1 MTSSIRTV
9 ACTIREA
16 RQRLVTAGAYLEV
29 AELILGDER
38 SEFSGVAAGNAVLAG
53 IAAADAIC
61 GKGLKKCFRG
71 EDHRQAAELLE
82 ESFFDGPKCKKNLLR
97 LLDLKDAAHYG
108 FQDFSRVG
116 ARKAVKL
123 AKVLVDSADGCF
135 QR

>member
-1 MTSSIRTV
+1 MTSRIRTV

-16 RQRLVTAGAYLEV
+16 RQRLATARAYLET
-29 AELILGDER
+29 ADLILGDER

-61 GKGLKKCFRG
+61 GKGQKKCFRG

-82 ESFFDGPKCKKNLLR
+82 TAFIGGPKCKKTFLR

-108 FQDFSRVG
+108 FQDFSRVN

-123 AKVLVDSADGCF
+123 ARELVGAADDYF

>member
-1 MTSSIRTV
+1 MTSRIRTV

-16 RQRLVTAGAYLEV
+16 RQRLATAQAYLEA

-38 SEFSGVAAGNAVLAG
+38 REFSGVAAGNAVLAG

-61 GKGLKKCFRG
+61 GKGQKKCFRG

-82 ESFFDGPKCKKNLLR
+82 AAFFDGPRCKKTLLR

-108 FQDFSRVG
+108 FQDFSRVS
-116 ARKAVKL
+116 AQKAVKL
-123 AKVLVDSADGCF
+123 ARELLGSAEDFF

>member
-1 MTSSIRTV
+1 MTTRIRTV
-9 ACTIREA
+9 VCTIREA
-16 RQRLVTAGAYLEV
+16 RQRLNTARAYLEA

-38 SEFSGVAAGNAVLAG
+38 REFSGVAAGNAVLAG

-71 EDHRQAAELLE
+71 EDHRQATELLE
-82 ESFFDGPKCKKNLLR
+82 AAFFDGPKCKKTLLR

-108 FQDFSRVG
+108 FQDFSR
-116 ARKAVKL
+116 ASAQRAVKF
-123 AKVLVDSADGCF
+123 ARELVDNADVYF

>member
-1 MTSSIRTV
+1 MTSNIRTV

-16 RQRLVTAGAYLEV
+16 RQRLVTAVAYLEV
-29 AELILGDER
+29 AELILVDER
-38 SEFSGVAAGNAVLAG
+38 SEFAGVAAGNAVLAG

-71 EDHRQAAELLE
+71 EDHRQAADLLDE
-82 ESFFDGPKCKKNLLR
+82 AFFDGPKCKKTLLR

-108 FQDFSRVG
+108 FQDFSRVS
-116 ARKAVKL
+116 AQKAVKL
-123 AKVLVDSADGCF
+123 AKVLVGSAEDFF

>member
-1 MTSSIRTV
+1 MTSRIRTV

-16 RQRLVTAGAYLEV
+16 RQRLATARAYLET
-29 AELILGDER
+29 ADLILGDER

-53 IAAADAIC
+53 IAAADAIS
-61 GKGLKKCFRG
+61 GKGQKKCFRG

-82 ESFFDGPKCKKNLLR
+82 TAFIGGPKCKKTFLR

-108 FQDFSRVG
+108 FQDFSRVN

-123 AKVLVDSADGCF
+123 ARELVGAADDFF

>member
-1 MTSSIRTV
+1 MTSRIRSV
-9 ACTIREA
+9 SCTTREA
-16 RQRLVTAGAYLEV
+16 RQRLATARAYLEI

-53 IAAADAIC
+53 IAASDAIC
-61 GKGLKKCFRG
+61 GKGLKKVFRG

-82 ESFFDGPKCKKNLLR
+82 EAFFDGPKCKKTLLR

-108 FQDFSRVG
+108 FQDFSRVS
-116 ARKAVKL
+116 AQKAVKL
-123 AKVLVDSADGCF
+123 AKVLVVSAEDFF

>member
-1 MTSSIRTV
+1 MTSRIRTV

-16 RQRLVTAGAYLEV
+16 RQRLATARAYLET
-29 AELILGDER
+29 ADLILGDER

-61 GKGLKKCFRG
+61 GKGQKKCFRG

-82 ESFFDGPKCKKNLLR
+82 TAFIGAPKCKKTFLR

-108 FQDFSRVG
+108 FQDFSRVN

-123 AKVLVDSADGCF
+123 ARELVGAADDYF

>member
-1 MTSSIRTV
+1 MTLRIRTV
-9 ACTIREA
+9 DCTIREA
-16 RQRLVTAGAYLEV
+16 RQRLSTARAYLEA

-38 SEFSGVAAGNAVLAG
+38 REFSGVAAGNAVLAG

-82 ESFFDGPKCKKNLLR
+82 GAFFDGPISKKALLR

-108 FQDFSRVG
+108 FQDFSRMS
-116 ARKAVKL
+116 AKKAVKL
-123 AKVLVDSADGCF
+123 ARELVGSAEDFF

>member
-1 MTSSIRTV
+1 MTTRIRTV

-16 RQRLVTAGAYLEV
+16 RQRLTTARAYLEA

-38 SEFSGVAAGNAVLAG
+38 HEFSSVAAGNAVLAG

-61 GKGLKKCFRG
+61 GKGQRKCFRG
-71 EDHRQAAELLE
+71 EDHRQASELLE
-82 ESFFDGPKCKKNLLR
+82 TAFFDGPKCKKVLLR

-108 FQDFSRVG
+108 FQDFSRVS

-123 AKVLVDSADGCF
+123 ARELVDSADDYF

>member
-1 MTSSIRTV
+1 MTTRIRTV
-9 ACTIREA
+9 ACTIRDA
-16 RQRLVTAGAYLEV
+16 RQRLATARAYLEA

-38 SEFSGVAAGNAVLAG
+38 REFSGVAAGNAVLAG

-61 GKGLKKCFRG
+61 GKGQRKCFRG

-82 ESFFDGPKCKKNLLR
+82 TAFFDGPKCEKTLLR

-108 FQDFSRVG
+108 FQDFSSVS

-123 AKVLVDSADGCF
+123 ARELVDSADDDF